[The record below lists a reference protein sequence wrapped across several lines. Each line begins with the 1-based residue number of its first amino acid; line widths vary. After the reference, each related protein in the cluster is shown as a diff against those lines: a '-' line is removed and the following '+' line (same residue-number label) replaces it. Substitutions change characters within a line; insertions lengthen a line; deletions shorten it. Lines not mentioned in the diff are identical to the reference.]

1 MDIICFIFFCIID
14 LSFIILAVILS
25 KKDNRKYKRLLESD
39 TGEVLFDIKYKKK
52 KLEKIYIILL
62 GILFL
67 IDKAMTILIQSSG
80 TCVIGITLFLLV
92 LLCIKTPE
100 IYIFSDK
107 IKYKQTKGY
116 GGKEGEAYCDEIASI
131 TVTDKTYIIST
142 LSIELKSQEQ
152 IDMITSPK
160 ALLAAE
166 EFCKINNIKLN
177 IIKKNKKK

>member
-1 MDIICFIFFCIID
+1 MNYILFSFFSIID

-52 KLEKIYIILL
+52 KLEKIYIMIL

-80 TCVIGITLFLLV
+80 TCVIGLTLFLIV
-92 LLCIKTPE
+92 LLCIKLPE

-107 IKYKQTKGY
+107 IKYKQTKAY
-116 GGKEGEAYCDEIASI
+116 GGKEGEAYCDDIASI
-131 TVTDKTYIIST
+131 TVTDKAFIISV
-142 LSIELKSQEQ
+142 LSIELKSQER

-177 IIKKNKKK
+177 IIKKNKQK